1 MSNPNQQY
9 LFNYME
15 YDDYESNDWE
25 DVLFREDDFEIDSE
39 TDQVLEIV
47 NDESDIVFYDHLR
60 DVQIQYE
67 NDLYA
72 QEVINANDPFR
83 FVS

>member
-1 MSNPNQQY
+1 MSNPNQMY

-25 DVLFREDDFEIDSE
+25 DILYRDDDFQLESD
-39 TDQVLEIV
+39 TDDLSEIV
-47 NDESDIVFYDHLR
+47 NDESNIVFYDHLR

-72 QEVINANDPFR
+72 QEVINATKNSPF
-83 FVS
+83 

>member
-25 DVLFREDDFEIDSE
+25 DVLFREDDFEIESE
-39 TDQVLEIV
+39 TDQVLDIV

-72 QEVINANDPFR
+72 QEIINANDPFR

>member
-1 MSNPNQQY
+1 MNHPNQMY

-25 DVLFREDDFEIDSE
+25 DILFSDNDFALETNTDDLS
-39 TDQVLEIV
+39 EIV
-47 NDESDIVFYDHLR
+47 NDESDIIFYDHLR

-72 QEVINANDPFR
+72 KEVSKTHDPFH

>member
-1 MSNPNQQY
+1 MSNPNQMY

-25 DVLFREDDFEIDSE
+25 NILYRDDDFQLESN
-39 TDQVLEIV
+39 TDDLSEIV

-72 QEVINANDPFR
+72 QEVINATKNSPF
-83 FVS
+83 

>member
-1 MSNPNQQY
+1 MSNPNQMY

-25 DVLFREDDFEIDSE
+25 DILYRNDDFQLESD
-39 TDQVLEIV
+39 TDDLSEIV
-47 NDESDIVFYDHLR
+47 NDESNIVFYDHLR

-72 QEVINANDPFR
+72 QEVINATKNSPF
-83 FVS
+83 

>member
-1 MSNPNQQY
+1 MNDPKQMY

-25 DVLFREDDFEIDSE
+25 DILYRDDDFQLESD
-39 TDQVLEIV
+39 TDDLSEIV
-47 NDESDIVFYDHLR
+47 NDESDIVFYNHLR

-72 QEVINANDPFR
+72 QEVINATKNSPF
-83 FVS
+83 

>member
-1 MSNPNQQY
+1 MY

-15 YDDYESNDWE
+15 YDDYESNDW
-25 DVLFREDDFEIDSE
+25 DNLLFNDNDFQLESDTDDLS
-39 TDQVLEIV
+39 EIV

-72 QEVINANDPFR
+72 QEVINATKNSPF
-83 FVS
+83 

>member
-1 MSNPNQQY
+1 MSNPNQMY

-25 DVLFREDDFEIDSE
+25 DILYRDDDFQLESD
-39 TDQVLEIV
+39 TDDLSEIV

-72 QEVINANDPFR
+72 QEVINATKNSPF
-83 FVS
+83 

>member
-1 MSNPNQQY
+1 MY

-15 YDDYESNDWE
+15 YYDYESNDWE
-25 DVLFREDDFEIDSE
+25 DILYRDDDFQLESD
-39 TDQVLEIV
+39 TDDLSEIV

-72 QEVINANDPFR
+72 QEVINATKNSPF
-83 FVS
+83 

>member
-1 MSNPNQQY
+1 
-9 LFNYME
+9 ME
-15 YDDYESNDWE
+15 YDDYESNDW
-25 DVLFREDDFEIDSE
+25 DNLLFSDNDFQLESDTDDLSEI
-39 TDQVLEIV
+39 I

-72 QEVINANDPFR
+72 QEIINATKNSPF
-83 FVS
+83 

>member
-1 MSNPNQQY
+1 MSNPNQMY

-15 YDDYESNDWE
+15 YDDYESNDW
-25 DVLFREDDFEIDSE
+25 DNLLFSENDFQLESDTDDLS
-39 TDQVLEIV
+39 EIV

-72 QEVINANDPFR
+72 QEIINATKNSPF
-83 FVS
+83 

>member
-1 MSNPNQQY
+1 MSNPNQMY

-15 YDDYESNDWE
+15 YDDYESNDW
-25 DVLFREDDFEIDSE
+25 DNLLFNDNDFQLESDTDDLS
-39 TDQVLEIV
+39 EIV
-47 NDESDIVFYDHLR
+47 NDESNIVFYDHLR

-72 QEVINANDPFR
+72 QEVINATKNSPF
-83 FVS
+83 

>member
-1 MSNPNQQY
+1 MY

-25 DVLFREDDFEIDSE
+25 DILYRNDDFQLESD
-39 TDQVLEIV
+39 TDDLSEIV
-47 NDESDIVFYDHLR
+47 NDESNIVFYDHLR

-72 QEVINANDPFR
+72 QEVINATKNSPF
-83 FVS
+83 

>member
-1 MSNPNQQY
+1 MY

-25 DVLFREDDFEIDSE
+25 DILYRDDDFKLESD
-39 TDQVLEIV
+39 TDDLSEIV

-72 QEVINANDPFR
+72 QEVINATKNSPF
-83 FVS
+83 

>member
-25 DVLFREDDFEIDSE
+25 DVLFREDDFEIESE
-39 TDQVLEIV
+39 TDQILDIV
-47 NDESDIVFYDHLR
+47 NDESDIVFYEHL
-60 DVQIQYE
+60 
-67 NDLYA
+67 
-72 QEVINANDPFR
+72 
-83 FVS
+83 S

>member
-1 MSNPNQQY
+1 MNNPNQMY

-25 DVLFREDDFEIDSE
+25 DILYRDDDFQLESD
-39 TDQVLEIV
+39 TDDLSEIV

-72 QEVINANDPFR
+72 QEVINATKNSPF
-83 FVS
+83 

>member
-1 MSNPNQQY
+1 
-9 LFNYME
+9 ME

-25 DVLFREDDFEIDSE
+25 DILYRDDDFQLESD
-39 TDQVLEIV
+39 TDDLSEIV

-72 QEVINANDPFR
+72 QEVINATKNSPF
-83 FVS
+83 

>member
-1 MSNPNQQY
+1 MSNPNQMY

-25 DVLFREDDFEIDSE
+25 DILYRDNDFQLESNTDDLSEI
-39 TDQVLEIV
+39 I

-72 QEVINANDPFR
+72 QEVINATKNSPF
-83 FVS
+83 

>member
-1 MSNPNQQY
+1 MSNPNQMY

-25 DVLFREDDFEIDSE
+25 DILYRDDDFQLESD
-39 TDQVLEIV
+39 TDDLSEIV

-72 QEVINANDPFR
+72 QKVINATKNSPF
-83 FVS
+83 

>member
-1 MSNPNQQY
+1 MSNPNQMY

-15 YDDYESNDWE
+15 YDDYESNDW
-25 DVLFREDDFEIDSE
+25 DNLLFSDNDFQLESDTDDLS
-39 TDQVLEIV
+39 EIV

-72 QEVINANDPFR
+72 QEVINATKNSPF
-83 FVS
+83 

>member
-1 MSNPNQQY
+1 MSNPNQMY

-15 YDDYESNDWE
+15 YDDYESNDW
-25 DVLFREDDFEIDSE
+25 DNLLFSDNDFQLESDTDDLS
-39 TDQVLEIV
+39 EIV
-47 NDESDIVFYDHLR
+47 NDESDIVFYNHLR

-72 QEVINANDPFR
+72 QEVINATKNSPF
-83 FVS
+83 

>member
-15 YDDYESNDWE
+15 YDDFESNDWE

-39 TDQVLEIV
+39 TDQILEIV

-72 QEVINANDPFR
+72 QEVINANDPFH

>member
-1 MSNPNQQY
+1 MSNPNQMY

-15 YDDYESNDWE
+15 YDDYESNDW
-25 DVLFREDDFEIDSE
+25 DNLLFSDNDFQLESDTDDLS
-39 TDQVLEIV
+39 EIV

-60 DVQIQYE
+60 NVQIQYE

-72 QEVINANDPFR
+72 QEVINATKNSPF
-83 FVS
+83 

>member
-1 MSNPNQQY
+1 MY

-25 DVLFREDDFEIDSE
+25 DILYRDDDFQLESD
-39 TDQVLEIV
+39 TDDLSEIV

-72 QEVINANDPFR
+72 QEVINATKNSPF
-83 FVS
+83 

>member
-1 MSNPNQQY
+1 MY

-25 DVLFREDDFEIDSE
+25 DILYRDDDFQLESD
-39 TDQVLEIV
+39 TDDLSEIV

-72 QEVINANDPFR
+72 QEIINATKNKSLL
-83 FVS
+83 V

>member
-1 MSNPNQQY
+1 MY

-25 DVLFREDDFEIDSE
+25 DILYRDDDFQLESN
-39 TDQVLEIV
+39 TDDLSEIV

-72 QEVINANDPFR
+72 QEVINATKNSPF
-83 FVS
+83 

>member
-1 MSNPNQQY
+1 MSNPNQMY

-15 YDDYESNDWE
+15 YDDYESNDW
-25 DVLFREDDFEIDSE
+25 DNLLFSENDFQLESDTDDLS
-39 TDQVLEIV
+39 EIV

-72 QEVINANDPFR
+72 QEVINATKNSPF
-83 FVS
+83 

>member
-1 MSNPNQQY
+1 MSNPNQMY

-25 DVLFREDDFEIDSE
+25 DILYRDDDFQLESD
-39 TDQVLEIV
+39 TDDLSEIV

-72 QEVINANDPFR
+72 QEIINATKNSPF
-83 FVS
+83 

>member
-1 MSNPNQQY
+1 MSNPNQMY

-25 DVLFREDDFEIDSE
+25 DILYRDDDFQLESD
-39 TDQVLEIV
+39 TDDLSEIV

-72 QEVINANDPFR
+72 QEIINATKNKSLL
-83 FVS
+83 V

>member
-1 MSNPNQQY
+1 MNDPKQMY

-25 DVLFREDDFEIDSE
+25 DILYRDDDFQLESD
-39 TDQVLEIV
+39 TDDLSEIV

-72 QEVINANDPFR
+72 QEVINATKNSPF
-83 FVS
+83 

>member
-1 MSNPNQQY
+1 MSNPNQMY

-15 YDDYESNDWE
+15 YDDYESNDW
-25 DVLFREDDFEIDSE
+25 DNLLFSDNDFQLESDTDDLS
-39 TDQVLEIV
+39 EIV
-47 NDESDIVFYDHLR
+47 NDESDIVFYDHLH

-72 QEVINANDPFR
+72 QEVINATKNSPF
-83 FVS
+83 

>member
-1 MSNPNQQY
+1 MY

-15 YDDYESNDWE
+15 YDDYESNDW
-25 DVLFREDDFEIDSE
+25 DNLLFSDNDFQLESD
-39 TDQVLEIV
+39 TDNLSEIV

-67 NDLYA
+67 NNLYA
-72 QEVINANDPFR
+72 QEVINATKNSPF
-83 FVS
+83 

>member
-1 MSNPNQQY
+1 MSNPNQMY

-15 YDDYESNDWE
+15 YDDYESNDW
-25 DVLFREDDFEIDSE
+25 DNLLFSENDFQLESDTDDLS
-39 TDQVLEIV
+39 EIV

-60 DVQIQYE
+60 DIQIQYE

-72 QEVINANDPFR
+72 QEIINATKNSPF
-83 FVS
+83 